1 MQIAEVYL
9 ASCFSW
15 LRMCV
20 CFLVVRVPPRNRAGL
35 YVFGADLSWP
45 LGWGHRFPHRL
56 VCLSALSARH
66 PPRRLSHGSPRSAK
80 ARQIRR
86 NPNVE
91 FCVPLQKECG
101 NGYIR
106 VAGVASIITD
116 PETREGIGRR
126 IPFLTEYWTGADDPN
141 FCLIRIARVEI
152 EYLKPGETDATTFM
166 V

>member
-1 MQIAEVYL
+1 MPRSIEEIQQEVWSLLKDAQCVYL
-9 ASCFSW
+9 ATAEADQP
-15 LRMCV
+15 R
-20 CFLVVRVPPRNRAGL
+20 VRPVTLLNLDEKFWIAT
-35 YVFGADLSWP
+35 
-45 LGWGHRFPHRL
+45 
-56 VCLSALSARH
+56 
-66 PPRRLSHGSPRSAK
+66 SPRSAK

-91 FCVPLQKECG
+91 FCIPLQEECG

-126 IPFLTEYWTGADDPN
+126 IPFLTEYWTGANDPN
-141 FCLIRIARVEI
+141 FCLIRITRVEI